1 MCWLKNYFRDFPGD
15 PVVKNLS
22 SNAGD
27 ASSIPGWGTKN
38 PHVTWY
44 SGKKKLFQLGFFPLK
59 KKIIFHCAG
68 SSLICTGF
76 L

>member
-15 PVVKNLS
+15 PVVKNLPA
-22 SNAGD
+22 NAGD

-38 PHVTWY
+38 PHITWY
-44 SGKKKLFQLGFFPLK
+44 SGKKNYFNWV
-59 KKIIFHCAG
+59 
-68 SSLICTGF
+68 SF